1 MCKNVFVLLL
11 VVLLLQSASVF
22 ALDCGTNSAR
32 IQGKLI
38 VRGDSTAVVRQLDA
52 DNRVQL
58 QNSYGAV
65 VGYRYEFF
73 TGRRLLQ
80 INTRGGIVSSI
91 CRD

>member
-1 MCKNVFVLLL
+1 MRLGRFVFATLMSICG
-11 VVLLLQSASVF
+11 SAQ
-22 ALDCGTNSAR
+22 ALDCGSNSAR
-32 IQGKLI
+32 IKGKLI
-38 VRGDSTAVVRQLDA
+38 VRGDSSSVLRQLDA

-58 QNSYGAV
+58 QNRYGAV

>member
-22 ALDCGTNSAR
+22 ALDCGANSAR